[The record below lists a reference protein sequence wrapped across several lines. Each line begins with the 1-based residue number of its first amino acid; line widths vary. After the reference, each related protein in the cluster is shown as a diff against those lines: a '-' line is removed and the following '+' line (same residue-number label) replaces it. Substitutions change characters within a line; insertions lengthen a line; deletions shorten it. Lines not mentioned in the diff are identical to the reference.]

1 MDLSTAS
8 MAVLI
13 KRLLA
18 PKKPLAIFKIFL
30 LFFLPVIALL
40 TLGIILS
47 PDLIF

>member
-8 MAVLI
+8 VAVRS

-18 PKKPLAIFKIFL
+18 PKKPLAIFRIFL
-30 LFFLPVIALL
+30 LFFLAVTALF

-47 PDLIF
+47 PAMVM